1 MMRRRTVTW
10 LVVIGAV
17 SVLVSTLA
25 VGAMARSAETAATTI
40 DVWAH
45 QGQTREVA
53 VLKNAVAAFN
63 ASQNDVDAKLRFIPE
78 ADYTKTIQATPRGDL
93 PDVLEFDGPL
103 MSAWA
108 YGRKLQPVT
117 GSVSTRTV
125 NNQSP
130 SVKVQNTYFDGK
142 LYGISMFDSGLA
154 LYGNRALLRAAGVQ
168 VPTSWKQAWTAAQF
182 TQVLAKLAAKDADG
196 KPVDVKENYAGEWP
210 TYGFLPIIA
219 STGNFVVRDFKASG
233 NLNSPRV
240 VAAVRRFAS
249 WRKFIDPNT
258 DDKAFQNKRVALS
271 WVGHWVYPDYAKAL
285 GANLVVIPLPNF
297 GSGTKSGQGSW
308 GWGIGGSSSNAAAAG
323 KFLDFIVSDRW
334 VGAMTAAN
342 GAPPGT
348 KSAYPKSALYK
359 PGGKLYLYA
368 QQLRATCGTKRP
380 HRGCVATPRAITPA
394 YPVITSEFS
403 KAFWGAY
410 KGGNAKALLDRAAK
424 VIDLEYKDNDNYGQ
438 D

>member
-1 MMRRRTVTW
+1 MRRNR
-10 LVVIGAV
+10 LIGMALAAAV
-17 SVLVSTLA
+17 AVLSLALA
-25 VGAMARSAETAATTI
+25 VGALAGRARSSAVTI
-40 DVWAH
+40 SVWAH

-53 VLKNAVAAFN
+53 VLKSAVAAFN
-63 ASQNDVDAKLRFIPE
+63 ASQNDVDARLRFIPE

-117 GSVSTRTV
+117 GFVSKAIV

-142 LYGISMFDSGLA
+142 LYGVSMFDSGLA
-154 LYGNRALLRAAGVQ
+154 LYGNRALLRAAGVRF
-168 VPTSWKQAWTAAQF
+168 PTSWRTAWTAAQF
-182 TQVLAKLAAKDADG
+182 TAALAKLAAKDRDG
-196 KPVDVKENYAGEWP
+196 KVLDVKENYAGEWP
-210 TYGFLPIIA
+210 TYGFLPIVA
-219 STGNFVVRDFKASG
+219 STGNFVVKDFKASG
-233 NLNSPRV
+233 NMNSPKV
-240 VAAVRRFAS
+240 VAAVKQFAS
-249 WRKFIDPNT
+249 WRKYIDPNS
-258 DDKAFQNKRVALS
+258 DDKAFPNGRVALS
-271 WVGHWVYPDYAKAL
+271 WVGHWMYPDYAKAL
-285 GANLVVIPLPNF
+285 GAKLVVIPLPSF
-297 GSGTKSGQGSW
+297 GAGTKSGQGSW
-308 GWGIGGSSSNAAAAG
+308 AWGIGGSSSNRAAAG

-334 VGAMTAAN
+334 VKAMTAAN

-348 KSAYPKSALYK
+348 KSMYPKSALYK

-380 HRGCVATPRAITPA
+380 NRSCVTTPRPITPA

-410 KGGNAKALLDRAAK
+410 KGGNAKALLDKAAK

-438 D
+438 G

>member
-1 MMRRRTVTW
+1 MRRNRLIGVA
-10 LVVIGAV
+10 VVAAV
-17 SVLVSTLA
+17 AVLFLALA
-25 VGAMARSAETAATTI
+25 VGALAARAKSDAVTI
-40 DVWAH
+40 SVWAH

-53 VLKNAVAAFN
+53 VLKSAVAAFN
-63 ASQNDVDAKLRFIPE
+63 ASQKDVVAKLRFVPE

-108 YGRKLQPVT
+108 YGRKLQPTV
-117 GSVSTRTV
+117 GFVSKATV

-142 LYGISMFDSGLA
+142 LYGVSMFDSGLA
-154 LYGNRALLRAAGVQ
+154 LYGNRALLRAAGVRY
-168 VPTSWKQAWTAAQF
+168 PTSWRQAWTAAQF
-182 TQVLAKLAAKDADG
+182 TGVLAKLAAKDRGG
-196 KPVDVKENYAGEWP
+196 KVLDVKENYAGEWP
-210 TYGFLPIIA
+210 TYGFLPIAA
-219 STGNFVVRDFKASG
+219 STGNFVVKDFKATG
-233 NLNSPRV
+233 NLNSPKV
-240 VAAVRRFAS
+240 VAAVRQFAS
-249 WRKFIDPNT
+249 WRKYIDPNS
-258 DDKAFQNKRVALS
+258 DDKAFPSGRVALS
-271 WVGHWVYPDYAKAL
+271 WVGHWMYPDYSKAL
-285 GANLVVIPLPNF
+285 GANLVVIPLPSF
-297 GSGTKSGQGSW
+297 GAGTKSGQGSW
-308 GWGIGGSSSNAAAAG
+308 SWGIGGSSSNQQAAG

-368 QQLRATCGTKRP
+368 QQLRATCGKNRP
-380 HRGCVATPRAITPA
+380 GRSCVATPRPITPA

-410 KGGNAKALLDRAAK
+410 KGGNAKALLDKAAK